1 MTAPCTWAPRPSAG
15 DDLVTN
21 DVPNNAQDAPNG
33 GNPGEPM
40 RIADPP
46 QRVSGMRVPEGW
58 HLPGKPA
65 DLGEFAEDAWRQTGF
80 LCGQELRLIEAG
92 LDLQAKIAGTGYQSS
107 ARTMTMAAFASLW
120 SRAFLST
127 SDAAALV
134 RRGGYQSALPLLRQA
149 VEFVGAQRGI
159 GDEMDEWRRFT
170 HEAYGRHAE
179 TRSTEVGLGNYFS
192 GESIASDEHLRL
204 IYKAASDLGRPNL
217 GPTAL
222 FAANEAN
229 HTRYPLIFADQ
240 AFHLGW
246 AQILLGW
253 ALRIN
258 AAQMHLALHLAQH
271 FPASDD
277 LRAQVAEHVR
287 TVEALL
293 ASPDRARLEEWSDE
307 HVRRRHLLVEFKRR
321 PGDASQRVLL

>member
-1 MTAPCTWAPRPSAG
+1 M
-15 DDLVTN
+15 TN
-21 DVPNNAQDAPNG
+21 DTPNDATNNAPDDVPDDASNG
-33 GNPGEPM
+33 EHAGPPL
-40 RIADPP
+40 RIADSP
-46 QRVSGMRVPEGW
+46 QRVAGMRVPEGW
-58 HLPGKPA
+58 RLPGKPA
-65 DLGEFAEDAWRQTGF
+65 DLGEAAEDAWRQTGF

-92 LDLQAKIAGTGYQSS
+92 LDLQARLAASGYQPS
-107 ARTMTMAAFASLW
+107 ARSMTMAAFASLW
-120 SRAFLST
+120 SRAFLCT
-127 SDAAALV
+127 SDAVALV
-134 RRGGYQSALPLLRQA
+134 RRGGYQSALPLVRQA

-192 GESIASDEHLRL
+192 GESIAGDQHLRL

-222 FAANEAN
+222 FAAAEAN

-246 AQILLGW
+246 AQVILGW
-253 ALRIN
+253 ALRVN
-258 AAQMHLALHLAQH
+258 AAQMHLALHLGQH

-277 LRAQVAEHVR
+277 VRAQAAEHVR
-287 TVEALL
+287 AVESLL
-293 ASPDRARLEEWSDE
+293 AAPDRGRLEEWVDE
-307 HVRRRHLLVEFKRR
+307 HGRRRHLLVEFKRR